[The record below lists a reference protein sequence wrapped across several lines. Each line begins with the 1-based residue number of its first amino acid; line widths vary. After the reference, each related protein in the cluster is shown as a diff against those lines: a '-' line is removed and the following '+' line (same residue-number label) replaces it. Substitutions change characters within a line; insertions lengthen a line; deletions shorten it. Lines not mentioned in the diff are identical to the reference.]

1 MKFLRLVTSALFVY
15 MSTDGA
21 AQQRLPS
28 FEAHQVDDS
37 FQGPGTAPIT
47 TSSKLGKMYRTRL
60 RDGAKKGPN
69 FAGHFTLVAW
79 GCGSSCQEWA
89 IVDARTGQVF
99 DWLLRS
105 TAGAE
110 FYPNSR
116 LVILDSPKLVSE
128 MFGGSIPASC
138 AVCGTP
144 SAYEWTGME
153 WRPLSGADTARIR
166 KY

>member
-1 MKFLRLVTSALFVY
+1 
-15 MSTDGA
+15 
-21 AQQRLPS
+21 
-28 FEAHQVDDS
+28 
-37 FQGPGTAPIT
+37 
-47 TSSKLGKMYRTRL
+47 MYRTRL

-69 FAGHFTLVAW
+69 FADHFTLVAW

-110 FYPNSR
+110 FYPSSR
-116 LVILDSPKLVSE
+116 LVILDSPKLVAE
-128 MFGGSIPASC
+128 MFGGSIPANC

-153 WRPLSGADTARIR
+153 WRPLSGADTGRIR